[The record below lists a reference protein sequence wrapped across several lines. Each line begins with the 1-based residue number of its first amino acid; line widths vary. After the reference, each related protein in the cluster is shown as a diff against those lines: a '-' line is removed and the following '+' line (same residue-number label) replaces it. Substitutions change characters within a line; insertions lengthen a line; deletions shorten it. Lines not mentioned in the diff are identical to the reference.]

1 MATLVRKQVSGFQQ
15 PRWMKPKCVRYLEVG
30 AIPVI
35 FGVWI
40 PDFVGQY
47 ALKFSGQESNAM
59 PPIITYAGALVL
71 WAGCAHAI
79 EKMGVEYK
87 RMMMSGAAA
96 VALAVVS
103 VLLHFGVGPGEKL
116 MLSLF
121 VLSVGL
127 CAYAA
132 TLMFYFTIAKAA
144 ELGVESRMT
153 RVRDAVFWTNNAA
166 LFVGALSIGA
176 ILLNSNLWVPFL
188 RGSVLLFTVAWLLC
202 RLAVYYFKTDKSLG
216 VFFAKPPAEQFWF

>member
-1 MATLVRKQVSGFQQ
+1 MATLVRKQVSGFEQ

-30 AIPVI
+30 AIPTI

-47 ALKFSGQESNAM
+47 ALKVSGQESAAM
-59 PPIITYAGALVL
+59 PPLITYAGALIL

-79 EKMGVEYK
+79 EKMGVQYK
-87 RMMMSGAAA
+87 RMMVSGAAA
-96 VALAVVS
+96 VVLALMS
-103 VLLHFGVGPGEKL
+103 VFLHFGVVPGDKL
-116 MLSLF
+116 MLALF
-121 VLSVGL
+121 FLSIGL

-132 TLMFYFTIAKAA
+132 TFMFYFTIAKAA
-144 ELGVESRMT
+144 ELGMESRMT
-153 RVRDAVFWTNNAA
+153 RIRDMVFWTNNVA

-176 ILLNSNLWVPFL
+176 ILLSSPSWVPL
-188 RGSVLLFTVAWLLC
+188 MRGSVLLFTVAWLFC

-216 VFFAKPPAEQFWF
+216 VFFAKPPSEQFWV